1 MNSEAPS
8 VWDGIL
14 RNSIAILAIVIALS
28 LYKNGVWFWT
38 GWRPQ
43 NVIAGV
49 IFIPLAAAVIWLR
62 RDWAPFAAKQRR
74 KG

>member
-38 GWRPQ
+38 DWRPQ